1 VDNILNKRQMNRE
14 QLENRVKELTVLI
27 EESSNGVKNLVD
39 EQHKLIKDLE
49 DINKP
54 KLSNAQMDEI
64 NHIVEVACECFDIDT
79 SECEME
85 LQLDY
90 DNRVQVEHFDWSR
103 CQEDLTQHIMNRL
116 EDFFAVAEDEE

>member
-1 VDNILNKRQMNRE
+1 MDKV

-27 EESSNGVKNLVD
+27 EEASGNVKNLVA
-39 EQHKLIKDLE
+39 EQAAFTKRLE
-49 DINKP
+49 DLNKP
-54 KLSNAQMDEI
+54 KLSHAQMDEI
-64 NHIVEVACECFDIDT
+64 QHIVESACECFDIDT